1 LHGVQGVASSNP
13 AAPTKKSKGLVRDHR
28 AFVFSVLVLGQGV
41 ILLAPVTQKDYD
53 WNRIPDLVYW
63 AMESSTSGIQLATQ
77 SAWQQFKL
85 TLAERNADRAESEA
99 RALRS
104 QADAAQREASRA
116 QESARSLQVEAD
128 QAQQSAGEAR
138 RGVAT
143 IKSVEGTGVRLA
155 ATYDRLAQVQT
166 TPVVATASTDT
177 AVNSLGQVTGQVVS
191 VAA

>member
-1 LHGVQGVASSNP
+1 
-13 AAPTKKSKGLVRDHR
+13 
-28 AFVFSVLVLGQGV
+28 
-41 ILLAPVTQKDYD
+41 
-53 WNRIPDLVYW
+53 
-63 AMESSTSGIQLATQ
+63 MESSTSGIQLATQ

-116 QESARSLQVEAD
+116 QENARSLQVEAD

-138 RGVAT
+138 RGVST
-143 IKSVEGTGVRLA
+143 VKSIEGAETRLA

-166 TPVVATASTDT
+166 TPAVTKAAPDT
-177 AVNSLGQVTGQVVS
+177 TVNSLGQVTGQVVS